1 MRDKIILVLIIAL
14 AIVCYLHKPDV
25 KQIKGTIVALPTKIE
40 VARKGLTIT
49 TNPIVVKK
57 INKRGDLKI
66 TPTTGKIVASEPQ
79 YFAKDEE
86 VAITINVENTIP
98 MKLNRNKFGAS
109 YSIYENKVFP
119 VWMYESVAM
128 GNCSLNF
135 GISNGGLIA
144 IGNALSMSMEDY
156 VGVSFGYGRSPDVQ
170 FGFTVRF

>member
-1 MRDKIILVLIIAL
+1 MKNRIILVLIIAL
-14 AIVCYLHKPDV
+14 AIISYLHKPDV
-25 KQIKGTIVALPTKIE
+25 KQIKNKVVALPTKIE
-40 VARKGLTIT
+40 VAKKGLTIT
-49 TNPIVVKK
+49 TNPIVIKK

-66 TPTTGKIVASEPQ
+66 TPTTGKIKASEPQ

-86 VAITINVENTIP
+86 VPITINVENTIP
-98 MKLNRNKFGAS
+98 MKLNANKFGAS

-119 VWMYESVAM
+119 VWMYEGYSI
-128 GNCSLNF
+128 GNFSFNV

-156 VGVSFGYGRSPDVQ
+156 IGLSFGYGRSPDVQ